1 MSGKLVRVALTIAG
15 SAFVGLGIVGI
26 FLPLLPTTP
35 FFLLAAA
42 CYARSSKRFY
52 NWLLNNRWF
61 GKYVTLYRAGK
72 GVPLSVKAPTLC
84 LLWFT
89 ITLSALFV
97 VDNAATRAILFLIAI
112 GVSFH
117 VLSIPTLR
125 K

>member
-1 MSGKLVRVALTIAG
+1 M
-15 SAFVGLGIVGI
+15 GLGIVGV

-61 GKYVTLYRAGK
+61 GKYVKSYRERK
-72 GVPLSVKAPTLC
+72 GVPLSVKVPTIF
-84 LLWFT
+84 LLWST
-89 ITLSALFV
+89 ITLSAFFV
-97 VDNAATRAILFLIAI
+97 VDNTLLRLILFLIAT
-112 GVSFH
+112 GVSIH

-125 K
+125 Q